1 MIHETVFSPVQKA
14 VGAPDSSSGHASTKN
29 LPLFQQQLML
39 KDWNSLLHGSF
50 IYSSWFYK
58 TFQLEHALLSHIQ
71 VNQFKHYHKSIKSSE
86 MKVRLWVS
94 IPPDVQFK
102 QFALL
107 RGLANAMLKVLSNMI
122 PSCQQMFQSGIWTV
136 CVAWGLGHQTDTKI
150 ADSSS
155 LVTAAGQPA
164 CYQRVSS
171 CFQPVG

>member
-29 LPLFQQQLML
+29 LPLLQQQLML

-50 IYSSWFYK
+50 IYSSFHWSMHFCHIFRLISSSI
-58 TFQLEHALLSHIQ
+58 TINLS
-71 VNQFKHYHKSIKSSE
+71 NE

-94 IPPDVQFK
+94 FPPDVKFK

-107 RGLANAMLKVLSNMI
+107 RGLAIAMLKVLSNMI

-155 LVTAAGQPA
+155 LFTAAGQPA